1 VIAVLAWI
9 GGFVPLIQ
17 ANLSVVVAAIF
28 LYLPAALLHRRGE
41 DTLAYGLTAR
51 PWGRGLVLFVLV
63 SALVFP
69 PYAVG
74 FHVWQTRLFSARL
87 DPSADHYLRFAPDG
101 RSLSGFDTT
110 WEGRPPGVA
119 PEGGARLYVDHD
131 RLVLEWGPPAAAG
144 ERAGPFSARL
154 ETDGEVEVLAGM
166 PHVASAGKGGLTLR
180 KSSRASHVAFRVRG
194 GASFA
199 LDPRRGGRPLPGEA
213 VLLGP
218 GEQPAETRPVRGER
232 SWSWVI
238 WLVLTQL
245 LLIAIPEEFF
255 YRGYIQGTLDRVWT
269 RRIRLLGVEVGP
281 AVLVTSVLFAL
292 GHFLVGFD
300 PQRLGVFFP
309 ALLFGWMRCATGSI
323 AAAALFHAASNI
335 VVDLLSK
342 SYVY

>member
-1 VIAVLAWI
+1 MLAWV
-9 GGFVPLIQ
+9 GGFIPLLQ
-17 ANLSVVVAAIF
+17 ANLSVVVAAVF
-28 LYLPAALLHRRGE
+28 LYLPATLLHRRGE

-51 PWGRGLVLFVLV
+51 PRGRNLALFLLV

-74 FHVWQTRLFSARL
+74 FHVWQTELFGTRL
-87 DPSADHYLRFAPDG
+87 DPSADHYLRFGPDS
-101 RSLSGFDTT
+101 RSLSVLDTT
-110 WEGRPPGVA
+110 WEGRPTAPVA
-119 PEGGARLYVDHD
+119 KGAARLFVDHD
-131 RLVLEWGPPAAAG
+131 RVVLEWGPPAPAG
-144 ERAGPFSARL
+144 EGAGPFAARL
-154 ETDGEVEVLAGM
+154 ETDGRLELLAGTR
-166 PHVASAGKGGLTLR
+166 HVATAGPGAWLIR
-180 KSSRASHVAFRVRG
+180 PSPASSHVAFRIQG
-194 GASFA
+194 GESFT
-199 LDPRRGGRPLPGEA
+199 LDPRRGGRALPRELM
-213 VLLGP
+213 LLGP
-218 GEQPAETRPVRGER
+218 SESPAEARPVRGTR
-232 SWSWVI
+232 SWSWIV

-281 AVLVTSVLFAL
+281 SVLVVSVLFAL

-323 AAAALFHAASNI
+323 GAAALFHAASNV